1 MKALGAAYLNELTKL
16 RSRKKYIVFLIIGL
30 AICIIWTL
38 LGNLISRVVQN
49 NMSMSIVLSPT
60 PMGVLPLFLHVL
72 LPFLIFMAVTD
83 LFTVEASDNTMK
95 ALLILPVERWKLYL
109 SKLFAVISYVAL
121 YLIEIFVV
129 ASVCQLLFGKGETVT
144 TILAAAASYAL
155 ILIPLFVLTC
165 FASLISLLGKS
176 GTLTML
182 LLIVAY
188 LAMCVLPILIP
199 ATGPLLFT
207 SYLGFYRLFIG
218 AVPAMGRLINML
230 LIVLSSG
237 AVFFFASSIIFDKK
251 SY

>member
-1 MKALGAAYLNELTKL
+1 MTALKASYINELTKL
-16 RSRKKYIVFLIIGL
+16 RARKKYIVFLLIGL
-30 AICIIWTL
+30 AICIIWAL
-38 LGNLISRVVQN
+38 LGSLITRIVQR
-49 NMSMSIVLSPT
+49 NMSMSLMLSPS

-72 LPFLIFMAVTD
+72 LPFLIFMAVSD
-83 LFTVEASDNTMK
+83 LFTVECSDNTMK
-95 ALLILPVERWKLYL
+95 AMLILPVERWKLYT
-109 SKLFAVISYVAL
+109 SKLLAVISYVAL
-121 YLIEIFVV
+121 YLLEIFVCS
-129 ASVCQLLFGKGETVT
+129 AVCQLIFGNGDSFVS
-144 TILAAAASYAL
+144 ILASLASYAL

-188 LAMCVLPILIP
+188 LAMNVLPILFP

-218 AVPAMGRLINML
+218 AVPEFGRLMNML

-237 AVFFFASSIIFDKK
+237 AVFFLGSSIIFEKK